1 MKRKNNGNKVSSMS
15 LHNNDSSLTSNKAN
29 KANLPHFNSEKVIK
43 DQSSVRFQRI
53 RFESPDGS
61 VNLDAS
67 NECEEMSNNILGE
80 HRDLFSKSGYE
91 TPFVSPKEQ
100 AILEKDLSLSM
111 MDKSELSGEQSDP
124 KKSKRSSGLKI
135 FVTPAGGQQAKEN
148 GKNPV
153 PSFNSLPTLKEATF
167 KDKIKNFLGI
177 KERRLTIHL
186 VGDQI
191 KKKQQMFSERHSGG
205 PKVNNGRLLQIIADQ
220 ALNGRNAEVSKAF
233 KTALVIILLE
243 LSQKSIFYR

>member
-1 MKRKNNGNKVSSMS
+1 MKQKNNGNKVSSMS
-15 LHNNDSSLTSNKAN
+15 LHNNDNSSSSIKAT
-29 KANLPHFNSEKVIK
+29 KAMLPAFNSEKVIK

-67 NECEEMSNNILGE
+67 NECVKMSHNILGE
-80 HRDLFSKSGYE
+80 QRDLFSKSGYE

-124 KKSKRSSGLKI
+124 KKSKRSSGLRI
-135 FVTPAGGQQAKEN
+135 FVTPAAGGQQPKEN

-153 PSFNSLPTLKEATF
+153 PSFNSLPTLKESTL
-167 KDKIKNFLGI
+167 KDKIKHFFGI

-191 KKKQQMFSERHSGG
+191 KKKQQMFSEKHSGG

-233 KTALVIILLE
+233 KTALVRI
-243 LSQKSIFYR
+243 